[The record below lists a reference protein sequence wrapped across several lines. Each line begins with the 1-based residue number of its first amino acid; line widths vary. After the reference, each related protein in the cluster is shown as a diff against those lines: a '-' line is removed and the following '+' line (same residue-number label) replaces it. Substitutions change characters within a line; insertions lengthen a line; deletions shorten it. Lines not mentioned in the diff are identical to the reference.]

1 MLMPQS
7 GHAKFWEK
15 VICSPSTISTMALP
29 SVSSNTFSSESV
41 SLFSMPG
48 FTTRRSTTI
57 SILCFIFSPSG
68 YPQRAHTCCHLQSHA
83 RIRSF
88 GSLEQL
94 LVLTLAASDHRCKK
108 LDTGALRQC
117 HNSIHHLIYS
127 LLCNGTPALRTV
139 WYSNSGIKQ
148 SEVIIYLCDRSDS

>member
-1 MLMPQS
+1 MLYIFLHRDIL
-7 GHAKFWEK
+7 GELIHAAIYNHTH
-15 VICSPSTISTMALP
+15 VSAL
-29 SVSSNTFSSESV
+29 
-41 SLFSMPG
+41 
-48 FTTRRSTTI
+48 
-57 SILCFIFSPSG
+57 
-68 YPQRAHTCCHLQSHA
+68 
-83 RIRSF
+83 F

-108 LDTGALRQC
+108 LDTGALRQR
-117 HNSIHHLIYS
+117 HNSIHHLVYR

>member
-1 MLMPQS
+1 MPQS

-48 FTTRRSTTI
+48 FTTKRSTTI
-57 SILCFIFSPSG
+57 SILCFIFFSIGISSESSYMLPSTITRT
-68 YPQRAHTCCHLQSHA
+68 YPLF
-83 RIRSF
+83 F

-117 HNSIHHLIYS
+117 HNSIHHLVYS
-127 LLCNGTPALRTV
+127 LLCNGTPTLP
-139 WYSNSGIKQ
+139 
-148 SEVIIYLCDRSDS
+148 DSVVFQFWHKAV